1 MTAAIACLAAAIAAG
16 VSSAAGTNSHMRVR
30 SRTSDVDRKAGVVML
45 DGDVFV
51 DHSDGYTL
59 SADRVF
65 LFLAAENAIGRVVAS
80 GNVVLSNGA
89 RVATCPLA
97 VYRRRKREVEM
108 FSDGQGAFAR
118 LVEGGG
124 DAREL
129 EGRRIR
135 FWLDS
140 EQVEVDEPR
149 ITVGKPEGVGLR

>member
-1 MTAAIACLAAAIAAG
+1 
-16 VSSAAGTNSHMRVR
+16 MRVR

-65 LFLAAENAIGRVVAS
+65 LFLAAENSIGRVVAS

-129 EGRRIR
+129 KGRRIR